1 MANQTIRAQSGGT
14 VASPTWSDYSVAN
27 TTRGVTTATVWG
39 GAGGT
44 GKFAYL
50 GSTTPATNI
59 GGMAINLPD
68 VAGVSPAENTY
79 RYVGFW
85 WSAGNSP
92 NIVRLMKNGVL
103 QATFTTA
110 SLIAQLGSAPS
121 STTSNDY
128 FGNPNTQ
135 FNSDDSPCPSGNT
148 CTTDGRTEPYAF
160 IHLRLSSGFD
170 QIQFAGNG
178 FEFDSVSIRRFVP
191 PSSDGETSI
200 VGSGVVSSCSS
211 FSNQNAQYV
220 LRNGSFEDDYLT
232 NAAGTTSTSIASL
245 GTSNDDNS
253 IASWLRYSNGPYQVA
268 NFNDADSGSANR
280 IPFWNTTATDSK
292 IELQRQ
298 VSGSASSAARNG
310 ALYFDLYGP
319 RPADGSVHAE
329 INATQRAALF
339 QDIVTI
345 GGEKITWSIKHRGRY
360 FGSGSTSQVSST
372 TTDDRDK
379 FEILI
384 GPASGTLTA
393 QTPSRSRLPDSVWNT
408 SNAAYTTNAFTSFTT
423 ASSGHTAGTMY
434 TRLEDGW
441 VLYTGTYTV
450 PAGQSTTR
458 FSFSSRGTG
467 TVGNLIDDIG
477 FDPIIACPRTVTIQ
491 KNTTATYSVTPLLD
505 SQIPN
510 YTYPETTSLTSVS
523 INGGDGEATF
533 NSSTGQIS
541 LSSNTVGTFQVL
553 YTITDIN
560 NQTSTSTITVN
571 VEDIDTQLPDTLLV
585 DPRST
590 NIELPERTLSG
601 STNAMVCIQQVADA
615 AGTAISGSPTITVGR
630 STSVNNVTLTQGT
643 NMWRFIGS
651 LANIQTQIPTITI
664 AGSDSSALAPSESKF
679 VRLGVT
685 AATTL
690 GAGAC
695 YTGESQVVE
704 LRSVGLRFSVNK
716 NVAVR

>member
-1 MANQTIRAQSGGT
+1 
-14 VASPTWSDYSVAN
+14 
-27 TTRGVTTATVWG
+27 
-39 GAGGT
+39 
-44 GKFAYL
+44 
-50 GSTTPATNI
+50 
-59 GGMAINLPD
+59 
-68 VAGVSPAENTY
+68 
-79 RYVGFW
+79 
-85 WSAGNSP
+85 
-92 NIVRLMKNGVL
+92 
-103 QATFTTA
+103 
-110 SLIAQLGSAPS
+110 
-121 STTSNDY
+121 
-128 FGNPNTQ
+128 
-135 FNSDDSPCPSGNT
+135 
-148 CTTDGRTEPYAF
+148 
-160 IHLRLSSGFD
+160 
-170 QIQFAGNG
+170 
-178 FEFDSVSIRRFVP
+178 
-191 PSSDGETSI
+191 
-200 VGSGVVSSCSS
+200 
-211 FSNQNAQYV
+211 
-220 LRNGSFEDDYLT
+220 
-232 NAAGTTSTSIASL
+232 
-245 GTSNDDNS
+245 
-253 IASWLRYSNGPYQVA
+253 
-268 NFNDADSGSANR
+268 
-280 IPFWNTTATDSK
+280 
-292 IELQRQ
+292 
-298 VSGSASSAARNG
+298 
-310 ALYFDLYGP
+310 
-319 RPADGSVHAE
+319 
-329 INATQRAALF
+329 
-339 QDIVTI
+339 
-345 GGEKITWSIKHRGRY
+345 
-360 FGSGSTSQVSST
+360 
-372 TTDDRDK
+372 
-379 FEILI
+379 
-384 GPASGTLTA
+384 
-393 QTPSRSRLPDSVWNT
+393 
-408 SNAAYTTNAFTSFTT
+408 
-423 ASSGHTAGTMY
+423 
-434 TRLEDGW
+434 
-441 VLYTGTYTV
+441 
-450 PAGQSTTR
+450 
-458 FSFSSRGTG
+458 
-467 TVGNLIDDIG
+467 
-477 FDPIIACPRTVTIQ
+477 VTIQ